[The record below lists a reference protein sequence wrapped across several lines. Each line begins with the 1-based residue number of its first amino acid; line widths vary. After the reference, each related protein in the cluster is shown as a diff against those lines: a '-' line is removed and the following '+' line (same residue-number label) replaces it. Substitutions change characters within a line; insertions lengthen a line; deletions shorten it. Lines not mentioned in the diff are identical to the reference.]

1 MVGLILFDIDGTLVR
16 TGGAGEKAFARV
28 CATQFGVP
36 DGTAQLSFAGRTD
49 RAIVREFFRLHDIEP
64 GEANFRRFFEAYVF
78 ILDELMRSSRGE
90 VLPGVRPMLRALRA
104 LEPAPVIGLLTG
116 NIRLGAEIKLR
127 HHGLWQ
133 EFEMGGFA
141 DDDEDRSR
149 IAAVARERGER
160 VAGRELSAEEVVVIG
175 DTPLDV
181 ACARAIGARVLAVAT
196 GIFTASQLRSHQPDW
211 LVSDLAEFKLE
222 RLLG

>member
-36 DGTAQLSFAGRTD
+36 DGTARLSFAGRTD
-49 RAIVREFFRLHDIEP
+49 RSIVREFFRLHDIDP
-64 GEANFRRFFEAYVF
+64 VEANFRRFFEAYVF
-78 ILDELMRSSRGE
+78 ILDELMRASRGE

-127 HHGLWQ
+127 HHGLWE

-141 DDDEDRSR
+141 DDAEDRNR

-160 VAGRELSAEEVVVIG
+160 VAGREFLGEEIVVIG

-196 GIFTASQLRSHQPDW
+196 GIFTASQLSSHHPDW
-211 LVSDLAEFKLE
+211 LVSDLAEFKME
-222 RLLG
+222 VLLG

>member
-1 MVGLILFDIDGTLVR
+1 MVGLILFDIDGTLIR

-49 RAIVREFFRLHDIEP
+49 RAIVREFFRRQHIEP
-64 GEANFRRFFEAYVF
+64 SDANFQRFFEAYVF
-78 ILDELMRSSRGE
+78 ILDELMRASRGE
-90 VLPGVRPMLRALRA
+90 VLPGVRPMLRELRA
-104 LEPAPVIGLLTG
+104 LEPEPVIGLLTG

-127 HHGLWQ
+127 HHGLWE
-133 EFEMGGFA
+133 EFAMGGFA
-141 DDDEDRSR
+141 DDEEDRNR

-160 VAGRELSAEEVVVIG
+160 MAGRELPGEEVVVIG

-181 ACARAIGARVLAVAT
+181 ACARAIGARALAVAT
-196 GIFTASQLRSHQPDW
+196 GTFTASQLGTHQPDW
-211 LVSDLAEFKLE
+211 LVSDLAEFKME
-222 RLLG
+222 RFLD

>member
-1 MVGLILFDIDGTLVR
+1 
-16 TGGAGEKAFARV
+16 
-28 CATQFGVP
+28 
-36 DGTAQLSFAGRTD
+36 
-49 RAIVREFFRLHDIEP
+49 VREFFRLHDIDAV
-64 GEANFRRFFEAYVF
+64 EANFRRFFEAYVF
-78 ILDELMRSSRGE
+78 ILDELMRASRGE

-104 LEPAPVIGLLTG
+104 LDPRPVIGLLTG

-127 HHGLWQ
+127 HHGLWE

-141 DDDEDRSR
+141 DDAEDRNR

-160 VAGRELSAEEVVVIG
+160 MAGRGFLGGEIVVIG

-196 GIFTASQLRSHQPDW
+196 GIFTASQLSSHHPDW
-211 LVSDLAEFKLE
+211 LVRDLADFKME